1 MKKLYFTLVAIL
13 FSFVA
18 LAQAQS
24 ARGLIV
30 RNQTNCTQYYQ
41 VFGDELCR
49 CGMQYTSRVFTIPPG
64 ATHNYPTSVT
74 LSGTYPPGIPK
85 GIVGAR
91 IPDGPAACG
100 VPAGIVGHR
109 ACGYPLTY
117 TYMSITSTCT
127 PCVMTKATWVDAPNC
142 EQMAQLIFQ

>member
-18 LAQAQS
+18 FAQAKS

-41 VFGDELCR
+41 VFGDELCI
-49 CGMQYTSRVFTIPPG
+49 CGTKYTSKIFTIPPG

-74 LSGTYPPGIPK
+74 LGGLYPSTPK

-109 ACGYPLTY
+109 VCNFPLTY
-117 TYMSITSTCT
+117 TYLSITPACT
-127 PCVMTKATWVDAPNC
+127 PCVTTKATWVDAPNC

>member
-1 MKKLYFTLVAIL
+1 MKKLYFTLIAVL
-13 FSFVA
+13 FSLAAF
-18 LAQAQS
+18 AQAQS

-49 CGMQYTSRVFTIPPG
+49 CGTQFTSRIFTIPPG
-64 ATHNYPTSVT
+64 ATHNYPNSLT
-74 LSGTYPPGIPK
+74 LMGTYPTSVPK

-109 ACGYPLTY
+109 SCGFPLSY
-117 TYMSITSTCT
+117 GYMSISPACT
-127 PCVMTKATWVDAPNC
+127 PCANTKATWIDAQNC
-142 EQMAQLIFQ
+142 DLMAQLIFQ